1 MNDKQ
6 KKALEGYNHYISLR
20 SHNVELG
27 IIDELKASNAEVSA
41 RLEAGIKSAASFESK
56 FKDLKDQLNKESLYM
71 EKIYLES
78 RKKLYDAETKVKEL
92 GIALPKDWLTTLEE
106 IRKSV
111 SKMPKSNL
119 QNIFP

>member
-6 KKALEGYNHYISLR
+6 KKALEGYNHFISLR

-27 IIDELKASNAEVSA
+27 IIDELKASKAEVSA